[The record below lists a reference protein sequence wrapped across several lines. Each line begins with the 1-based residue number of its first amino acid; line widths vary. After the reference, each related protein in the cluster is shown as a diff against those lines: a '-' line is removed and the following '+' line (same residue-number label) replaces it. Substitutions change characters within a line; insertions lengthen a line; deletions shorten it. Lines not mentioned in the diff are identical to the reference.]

1 MQKIKYPFKLRTRLN
16 NMNNSE
22 YHKKHGGFQFY
33 LDIYDDE
40 NYPIVTRIP
49 ITENQAD
56 KLNENADDERYLR
69 FWI

>member
-40 NYPIVTRIP
+40 NYPIVSNIE
-49 ITENQAD
+49 ITEGQAD
-56 KLNENADDERYLR
+56 KLNGLADWQNYLR
-69 FWI
+69 FHI

>member
-1 MQKIKYPFKLRTRLN
+1 MLKIKYPLKVKTHFE
-16 NMNNSE
+16 NMHNSE
-22 YHKKHGGFQFY
+22 YHKRHGGFQLY
-33 LDIYDDE
+33 IDIYDDE

-56 KLNENADDERYLR
+56 KLNENADEERYLR